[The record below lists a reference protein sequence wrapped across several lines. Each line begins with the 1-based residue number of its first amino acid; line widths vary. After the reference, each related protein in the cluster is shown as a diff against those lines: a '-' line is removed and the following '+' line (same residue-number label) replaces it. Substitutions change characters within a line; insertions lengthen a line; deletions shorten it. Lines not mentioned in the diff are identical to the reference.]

1 MFGFGK
7 KEKEIHAPVDGE
19 LIQINQVN
27 DPVFSTK
34 AMGEG
39 FAIDPSNGKIFSPI
53 KGTVTSIFPT
63 KHAIGL
69 VDKDGLEVLIHI
81 GIDTVQLDGQYFTSH
96 VSQGDS
102 VKQGQLLMEFDME
115 AIKAAGYEVQTPII
129 VTNSTDYQVDPLL
142 EEAKVTND
150 EKILIAT
157 QL

>member
-7 KEKEIHAPVDGE
+7 KEKEIYAPVDGE
-19 LIQINQVN
+19 LIEINQVN

-69 VDKDGLEVLIHI
+69 VDKDGFEVLIHI
-81 GIDTVQLDGQYFTSH
+81 GIDTVELAGEGFELLVAEGAKVKPSTPLVKVDLDYLAEKG
-96 VSQGDS
+96 
-102 VKQGQLLMEFDME
+102 KE
-115 AIKAAGYEVQTPII
+115 ATTMI
-129 VTNSTDYQVDPLL
+129 VFPNL
-142 EEAKVTND
+142 EENNIIITPGNVTAQTVVG
-150 EKILIAT
+150 KIE
-157 QL
+157 

>member
-7 KEKEIHAPVDGE
+7 KEKEIYAPVDGE
-19 LIQINQVN
+19 LIEINQVN

-81 GIDTVQLDGQYFTSH
+81 GIDTVELAGEGFELLVAEGAKVKPSTPLVKVDLDYLAEKG
-96 VSQGDS
+96 
-102 VKQGQLLMEFDME
+102 KE
-115 AIKAAGYEVQTPII
+115 ATTMI
-129 VTNSTDYQVDPLL
+129 VFPNL
-142 EEAKVTND
+142 EENNIIITPGSVTAQTVVG
-150 EKILIAT
+150 KIE
-157 QL
+157 